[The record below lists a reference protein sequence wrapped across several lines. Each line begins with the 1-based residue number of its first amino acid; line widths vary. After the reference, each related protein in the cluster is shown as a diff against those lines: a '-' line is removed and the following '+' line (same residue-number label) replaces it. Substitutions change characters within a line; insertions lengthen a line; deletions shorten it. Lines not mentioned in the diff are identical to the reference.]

1 MHAWLGRIWQRRGV
15 FARLLWP
22 VSVLHALVRS
32 LIVNA
37 YRVGLKR
44 SQQIGIPVVVI
55 GNLYT
60 GGTGKTPLV
69 IELVARLKQRGWRPG
84 VVSRGY
90 GGKVKQACLVTP
102 ASEASECGDEPLL
115 IAAATGVP
123 VAIGRDRVAA
133 ARLLRNMHPTCN
145 VLVADDGLQ
154 HRRLARDVEIA
165 VIHGRGLGNGWLLP
179 AGPLRDP
186 PQRLRDVDAVVFSGQ
201 VQPVRIYSPFFFLRT
216 EIAEA
221 YCLARP
227 ERRTPLDEM
236 VRQQAKGDMLL
247 LAACGI
253 GTPESFFQMLR
264 DRGLR
269 FKTLALP
276 DHYAYR
282 SSPFPR
288 NGVDRIL
295 ITEKDAVKCRSDRTL
310 AHDERLWVVP
320 LRASMD
326 GRLTD
331 MIETRLQDARHG
343 SEAA

>member
-1 MHAWLGRIWQRRGV
+1 MWQKRGV

-22 VSVLHALVRS
+22 ASLLYATARALVS
-32 LIVNA
+32 GL
-37 YRVGLKR
+37 YRIGLR
-44 SQQIGIPVVVI
+44 RRHRIGIPVVVI

-84 VVSRGY
+84 VITRGY
-90 GGKVKQACLVTP
+90 GGTAKQARMVTVTSD
-102 ASEASECGDEPLL
+102 AAECGDEPLL
-115 IAAATGVP
+115 IAIATGAP

-133 ARLLRNMHPTCN
+133 ARLLRSMHPTCN
-145 VLVADDGLQ
+145 VLIADDGLQ
-154 HRRLARDVEIA
+154 HRRLARDIEIA

-186 PQRLRDVDAVVFSGQ
+186 PRRLRDVDAVVFNGR
-201 VQPVRIYSPFFFLRT
+201 VQPVRIYSPFFHLRT
-216 EIAEA
+216 EISDA

-227 ERRTPLDEM
+227 ERRASLADLC
-236 VRQQAKGDMLL
+236 RQQARDGLRV

-253 GTPESFFQMLR
+253 GAPETFFQMLR
-264 DRGLR
+264 DTGLR
-269 FKTLALP
+269 FKALPLP

-295 ITEKDAVKCRSDRTL
+295 ITEKDAVKCRADRTL

-320 LRASMD
+320 LHASVD
-326 GRLTD
+326 RRLTD
-331 MIETRLQDARHG
+331 MIETRLHGARHG